1 MSDFKVGDCVRR
13 TVSCGVHS
21 CEFPPHQDGWE
32 GTVGAVGDEFLTV
45 DGYTIPK
52 SAFEK
57 VDLSYPPITSDD
69 LSDTQDREDKRIQA
83 WYRVADH
90 PVFRPCIRTAESF
103 VDAVLARLDELA
115 DMEMTINELKP
126 SNEDVIAESIEGG
139 TEAPRYADPGVRLRV
154 LELALSHMPGD
165 VTMSQA
171 VQAAETLAAWV
182 ESR

>member
-1 MSDFKVGDCVRR
+1 MRY
-13 TVSCGVHS
+13 
-21 CEFPPHQDGWE
+21 CEFPPHQVGWE
-32 GTVGAVGDEFLTV
+32 GTVGAVSVNFLTV
-45 DGYTIPK
+45 DGDTIPK
-52 SAFEK
+52 SVVEK

-126 SNEDVIAESIEGG
+126 SNEDVIAE
-139 TEAPRYADPGVRLRV
+139 APRYADPGVRLRV
-154 LELALSHMPGD
+154 LELALSYLSED